1 MLWKHILD
9 IDGDRNIWVMESVIT
24 SEPSDEDVKRP
35 VYSVKWMDSL
45 DKETTWEMY
54 DNLVEDDSKLLEH

>member
-1 MLWKHILD
+1 
-9 IDGDRNIWVMESVIT
+9 MESVIT